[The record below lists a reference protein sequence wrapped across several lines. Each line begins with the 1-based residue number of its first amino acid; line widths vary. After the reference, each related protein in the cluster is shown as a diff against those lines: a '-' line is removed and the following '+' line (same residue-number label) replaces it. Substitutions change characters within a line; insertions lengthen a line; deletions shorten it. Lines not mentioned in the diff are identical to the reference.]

1 MLSKHKVLHLLLALC
16 ACVYSRMHTHT
27 HKGQAETEAHK
38 SISLE
43 DILLGEITSNED
55 S

>member
-16 ACVYSRMHTHT
+16 VCVYTHVHTHT
-27 HKGQAETEAHK
+27 HKGQAWTEAHK